1 MKGVRRVL
9 AVALLAPATAASQVE
24 GAWSV
29 GASVSATLFVGGS
42 SEFLNGGFGFDATV
56 WRRLTSVVRLRA
68 DGMLM
73 PLDAQEGPFERAD
86 NRVVLAGVGPEVG
99 ARVGSLS
106 LYARGLVGIASNAQ
120 MRKGSGQPERTTSAA
135 AYGMGAG
142 LRLAFGGGL
151 SLDLGG
157 DVVKVGE
164 LAFARTA
171 ESGGDL
177 IETPGL
183 LRLRAGL
190 RWSSRAR

>member
-1 MKGVRRVL
+1 MNGVLGVL
-9 AVALLAPATAASQVE
+9 AVVLLAPASAAGQVE

-42 SEFLNGGFGFDATV
+42 SEFLNGGIGFDAV
-56 WRRLTSVVRLRA
+56 VSRRLTSVLRLRA

-86 NRVVLAGVGPEVG
+86 NRVVLVGVGPEVG
-99 ARVGSLS
+99 AAVGSLA
-106 LYARGLVGIASNAQ
+106 LYARGLAGIAFNAQ
-120 MRKGSGQPERTTSAA
+120 MRRGSGQPERTTSAA
-135 AYGMGAG
+135 AYGGGAG
-142 LRLAFGGGL
+142 LRLAFDEGW

-157 DVVKVGE
+157 DVVRVGE

-171 ESGGDL
+171 ASGPDL
-177 IETPGL
+177 AERPAL